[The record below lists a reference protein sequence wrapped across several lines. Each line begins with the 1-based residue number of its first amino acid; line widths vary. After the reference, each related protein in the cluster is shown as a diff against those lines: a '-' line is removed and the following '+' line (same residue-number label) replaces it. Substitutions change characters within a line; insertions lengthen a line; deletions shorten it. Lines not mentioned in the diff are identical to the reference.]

1 MRKYLFLLLLLLPG
15 ICLAQ
20 LKITGKVINMT
31 DTKPV
36 PNASVFLNNAQVG
49 NKTADDGTFTLSNVK
64 PGKYDFIIS
73 VVGYETYTYSVQVNN
88 TNVDLGTISIIPK
101 TFQLNEVKIRPDPN
115 RERYYAIFRRQFLG
129 LSENAE
135 QCKILNSDVLD
146 FDYDESSFVLKVSSH
161 DFLEIEN
168 KTLGYHIRY
177 KVTSFIYD
185 AMMSSLYSEGMSTF
199 ENMKGSERQQRKWN
213 KRRQEA
219 YLGSPMHFYRSIIKD
234 SLTSENFV
242 VMRLIRKPNPNYKGG
257 PNNKYLQTLVNKPLE
272 RAEFFKTT
280 DQAGIFAVGYT
291 DCLYIM
297 YTKKGQDPSNN
308 VYKPLNMP
316 NNATTIASFDE
327 PNAFFDSNGIII
339 SPHAI
344 IYEGDWGIGRVAEM
358 LPVDYEPVKEK
369 K

>member
-1 MRKYLFLLLLLLPG
+1 MRKYLFLLLLLLPS

-129 LSENAE
+129 MSENAE

-146 FDYDESSFVLKVSSH
+146 FDYDESTFVLKAS
-161 DFLEIEN
+161 
-168 KTLGYHIRY
+168 
-177 KVTSFIYD
+177 
-185 AMMSSLYSEGMSTF
+185 SEGMSTF
-199 ENMKGSERQQRKWN
+199 ENMKGSEKQQRKWN
-213 KRRQEA
+213 KRRQET
-219 YLGSPMHFYRSIIKD
+219 YLGSPMHFYRSLIKD
-234 SLTSENFV
+234 SLTGENFV

-280 DQAGIFAVGYT
+280 DQVGIFAVGYT

-327 PNAFFDSNGIII
+327 PNAFFDSNGIVI

-344 IYEGDWGIGRVAEM
+344 IYEGDWGLSRVAEM
-358 LPVDYEPVKEK
+358 LPVDYEPVTEK
-369 K
+369 NK